1 MFHTQKG
8 GSKTTSSTVGER
20 EGERSE
26 EVVSGACRSAESSR
40 SSPALDVTS
49 DVDHHLSTS
58 SLPPPFPHSASHFP
72 SQQNSKEKITPIDL
86 HVRESRTREE
96 QSNVPKRTSNSPTS
110 SPTES
115 SEGEFFLLSLL
126 SLLSL
131 SSSYLFF
138 SFLVTALR
146 HIPRLLFIGFAFT
159 HHMFVT
165 LLIVSIRIEQKR
177 NWKGTRR
184 SREEKEGR
192 DRKEERN
199 MEEME

>member
-1 MFHTQKG
+1 M
-8 GSKTTSSTVGER
+8 
-20 EGERSE
+20 
-26 EVVSGACRSAESSR
+26 VSGACRSAESSR

-49 DVDHHLSTS
+49 DVDHHLPTSS
-58 SLPPPFPHSASHFP
+58 SLPPPSLPHSASHFS

-96 QSNVPKRTSNSPTS
+96 QSNVPKRASNSPTS

-115 SEGEFFLLSLL
+115 SEGELFRLP
-126 SLLSL
+126 LLSL
-131 SSSYLFF
+131 SSFYFFFPFYFFF
-138 SFLVTALR
+138 SFLATALR

-184 SREEKEGR
+184 GREEKEGR
-192 DRKEERN
+192 DRKEGRNMKERERN
-199 MEEME
+199 GKKEKEWKK

>member
-1 MFHTQKG
+1 MNCFFTFFFFLSVENVSHTQKG
-8 GSKTTSSTVGER
+8 GPKTTSSTVGER

-58 SLPPPFPHSASHFP
+58 SSLPPPSLPHSASHFS

-115 SEGEFFLLSLL
+115 SEGEFFLPLL

-131 SSSYLFF
+131 SSFYFF
-138 SFLVTALR
+138 
-146 HIPRLLFIGFAFT
+146 LLFSCHCTQT
-159 HHMFVT
+159 HTASSFHWICIHTSHVCHS
-165 LLIVSIRIEQKR
+165 VNS
-177 NWKGTRR
+177 
-184 SREEKEGR
+184 
-192 DRKEERN
+192 
-199 MEEME
+199 